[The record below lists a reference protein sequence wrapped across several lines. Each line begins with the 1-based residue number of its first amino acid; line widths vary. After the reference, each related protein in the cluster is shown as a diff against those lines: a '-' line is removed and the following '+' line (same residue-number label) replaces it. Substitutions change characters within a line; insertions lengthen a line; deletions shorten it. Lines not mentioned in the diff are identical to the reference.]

1 VRALLLAPD
10 EAPPFEVVEGTPS
23 SRFVIT
29 CDHAGR
35 RIPRALGSL
44 GVPASELERH
54 IAWDIGVEALGR
66 KLARAIDATLIVQRY
81 SRLVVD
87 CNRRP
92 TRPDS
97 MPKTSEDTV
106 IPGNAELAPEAVQAR
121 IREIFEPYHARIRT
135 ELDARRAHGRATT
148 LILLHSFTPVYRA
161 VGRPW
166 HAGVLY
172 LHDSSL
178 ALRVLA
184 SLRAEQG
191 LVVGENEPYAAS
203 ELTDYGIIEH
213 GEARGLPHVEL
224 EVRQDLIADERGVEA
239 WSERLARV
247 LL

>member
-1 VRALLLAPD
+1 MLLAPD
-10 EAPPFEVVEGTPS
+10 EPEAFEVVAGTPA

-44 GVPASELERH
+44 GLPASELERH

-66 KLARAIDATLIVQRY
+66 RLARALDATLVVQRY

-97 MPKTSEDTV
+97 MPKTSEDTL
-106 IPGNAELAPEAVQAR
+106 IPGNASITPEAAAERVQA
-121 IREIFEPYHARIRT
+121 IFEPYHARIRA
-135 ELDARRAHGRATT
+135 ELDARGARGQATT

-172 LHDSSL
+172 LNDSRL
-178 ALRVLA
+178 ARRVLA
-184 SLRAEQG
+184 SLRAEPG

>member
-1 VRALLLAPD
+1 VLLAPD
-10 EAPPFEVVEGTPS
+10 EPPPFEVVEGTPA

-35 RIPRALGSL
+35 RIPRALRSL
-44 GVPASELERH
+44 GLPASELERH
-54 IAWDIGVEALGR
+54 IAWDLGVEALGR
-66 KLARAIDATLIVQRY
+66 KLARALDATLVLQRY

-92 TRPDS
+92 SRPDS
-97 MPKTSEDTV
+97 MPKTSEDTT
-106 IPGNAELAPEAVQAR
+106 IPGNAELTPEAAR
-121 IREIFEPYHARIRT
+121 ERVEEIFEPYHARIRA
-135 ELDARRAHGRATT
+135 ELDAREAANRPTT
-148 LILLHSFTPVYRA
+148 LILLHSFTPVYRG
-161 VGRPW
+161 VGRAW

-172 LHDSSL
+172 LHEPSL
-178 ALRVLA
+178 ALRVLGA
-184 SLRAEQG
+184 LRAESD
-191 LVVGENEPYAAS
+191 LVVGENEPYAAT

-224 EVRQDLIADERGVEA
+224 EVRQDLLADERGIAA